1 MWMKRS
7 AVLGQGVA
15 TTQRNFLRENKLLVR
30 QTPMLTMRRTERE
43 RERMSPSYELPT
55 TASMGRRAITPP
67 LIETQRR
74 LIEGG
79 RIGRAYYA
87 AEARRSSEKQIQ
99 TEDISDEQF
108 LNAALLKCTEQGH
121 GHGQGQ
127 GQGIGQGQGHLP
139 LRGCSEG
146 DEPLLMANA
155 GSGGYDDTGGL
166 RRTTSNF
173 ELRRMA
179 AQRSSYHTV
188 LGAATT
194 TLPRTLDGAKARAVL
209 ETSKQQLKLEQEQPA
224 TMDNDGL
231 SVSSDSVTT
240 SSQVMQLPIPDIT
253 DVEQNP
259 QLDQSLSART
269 NASACSCSK
278 TSKRD
283 DKSPLSDKMK
293 AQNAVDEQERERR
306 RREREWERE
315 RDRNQVG
322 HDQVLL
328 PEPQR
333 IALLQAAQA
342 RYRDLIWQY
351 NRLPISMGTLRVR
364 NLKIELEHELDR
376 IDSELNFL
384 CDLSVATGKVQGA
397 VEAHLHIFINK
408 IQISSRLCEEMSD
421 SVTVALRVRPLVK
434 SELERGCRIA
444 VQRAVDGTPQVT
456 VNRNECFTYNYVF
469 DSDDSQQAI
478 YESCVRDKLKKLL
491 HGYNITILAYGQT
504 GSGKTYTMGTAFDG
518 IMDENVGV
526 IPRAVHEIF
535 QETAAMQNEY
545 HFKITCS
552 FVELYQE
559 QFFDLFSSNKR
570 EESTVDIR
578 EDKNRI
584 VIPGLTEVEVSEAKQ
599 VTDQLMRGSSGRA
612 VASTA
617 MNETSSRSHA
627 IFTLTVIA
635 TMKTG
640 QKSVTTSKFNLV
652 DLAGS
657 ERCSKTL
664 ACGDRFKEGVNINK
678 GLLALGNVI
687 NVLGSG
693 QTAGYV
699 PYRQSKLTR
708 LLQDSLGGNSITL
721 MIACVSP
728 ADYNVAE
735 TLSTLRYADRALQ
748 IKNKPVVNMDPHAAE
763 VMMLKD
769 VIQKLR
775 MELLAN
781 GGGGSGGNVG
791 GLEGAGNGGEKRMAE
806 QLQQLQEANAR
817 IEKKNRRLQ
826 QELQQA
832 LIDLAENEMRAHIAE
847 VTHDK
852 LKAHVLELK
861 AKLTAAP
868 TVPQIEELVEQSQS
882 DALWQQQ
889 LREITQLVTFVDEEL
904 QQTESALQTHR
915 KECLNGSGVAGVAE
929 ESSSSGC
936 EETHEL
942 MQSRTEEHTMKQL
955 NLNGELRNINRQLDL
970 KQELHDRVTRNFFQL
985 QDDDIDEKFK
995 QCELKIG
1002 QLEAERRELME
1013 QLRTTKQKDTSAKLA
1028 EERRKRLQA
1037 LEQEVSEMRRKMN
1050 QQASMLKMREKE
1062 REKIQNLS
1070 SEIRAMKESKVKL
1083 IRAMRCESER
1093 FRQWKLMS
1101 EKQLTQLKSKDRKM
1115 QSEMVRQ
1122 ETLHAKQRQVLK
1134 RKCEEA
1140 MATNKRLKD
1149 ALERQ
1154 RAAQAQRQ
1162 RHAKDQPG
1170 AAKLDALVD
1179 RELEVILSLID
1190 AEHSLEQLMEDR
1202 AIINAHCNEIKQQQP
1217 KPEEE
1222 QAQLLASLEEE
1233 LEMRNAQIAD
1243 LQQKVCSNDL
1253 DSRMRALCENVQS
1266 VGESR
1271 AITKQLLKS
1280 IVQQRRE
1287 QAQGIMEQ
1295 KMLLDEQR
1303 SQLNEAQQQREAL
1316 SKRLRQVEC
1325 EHEELMVNQQRSYE
1339 EKVAVLLRS
1348 QHMSAN
1354 VGDNKVEDI
1363 ERQQIVEEMLRKK
1376 EELQQEVDKLKLKSQ
1391 SQKRPIVIQSEDTE
1405 DECEFVSELDFDDE
1419 MNNTLEDPEWKP
1431 TKRARTSNNTSK
1443 LKKNPN
1449 PNSSNDVQNTSD
1461 SSSMQMTIQDSSS
1474 AADETRKASKRC
1486 KCRTKCDTKRCGCFS
1501 NGLGCGSSC
1510 KCSERC
1516 INPYNADG
1524 NPDKENST
1532 SATATAQN
1540 VTVTL
1545 KELFTQQQQH
1555 HFGS

>member
-1 MWMKRS
+1 
-7 AVLGQGVA
+7 
-15 TTQRNFLRENKLLVR
+15 
-30 QTPMLTMRRTERE
+30 
-43 RERMSPSYELPT
+43 
-55 TASMGRRAITPP
+55 
-67 LIETQRR
+67 
-74 LIEGG
+74 
-79 RIGRAYYA
+79 
-87 AEARRSSEKQIQ
+87 
-99 TEDISDEQF
+99 
-108 LNAALLKCTEQGH
+108 
-121 GHGQGQ
+121 
-127 GQGIGQGQGHLP
+127 
-139 LRGCSEG
+139 
-146 DEPLLMANA
+146 
-155 GSGGYDDTGGL
+155 
-166 RRTTSNF
+166 
-173 ELRRMA
+173 
-179 AQRSSYHTV
+179 
-188 LGAATT
+188 
-194 TLPRTLDGAKARAVL
+194 
-209 ETSKQQLKLEQEQPA
+209 
-224 TMDNDGL
+224 
-231 SVSSDSVTT
+231 
-240 SSQVMQLPIPDIT
+240 
-253 DVEQNP
+253 
-259 QLDQSLSART
+259 
-269 NASACSCSK
+269 
-278 TSKRD
+278 
-283 DKSPLSDKMK
+283 
-293 AQNAVDEQERERR
+293 
-306 RREREWERE
+306 
-315 RDRNQVG
+315 
-322 HDQVLL
+322 
-328 PEPQR
+328 
-333 IALLQAAQA
+333 
-342 RYRDLIWQY
+342 
-351 NRLPISMGTLRVR
+351 
-364 NLKIELEHELDR
+364 
-376 IDSELNFL
+376 
-384 CDLSVATGKVQGA
+384 
-397 VEAHLHIFINK
+397 
-408 IQISSRLCEEMSD
+408 MSD

-456 VNRNECFTYNYVF
+456 VNRSDSFTYNYVF
-469 DSDDSQQAI
+469 DSSDTQQAI
-478 YESCVRDKLKKLL
+478 YESCVRSKLKKLL
-491 HGYNITILAYGQT
+491 RGYNITILAYGQT

-518 IMDENVGV
+518 VMDENVGV

-535 QETAAMQNEY
+535 QETAAMEDEFN
-545 HFKITCS
+545 FKITCS

-559 QFFDLFSSNKR
+559 QFFDLFSPNKR

-584 VIPGLTEVEVSEAKQ
+584 VIPGLTEVEVSDAKQ

-693 QTAGYV
+693 QTAVYV

-748 IKNKPVVNMDPHAAE
+748 IKNKPVVNVDPHAAE

-775 MELLAN
+775 MELLGT
-781 GGGGSGGNVG
+781 GGGGGNVG
-791 GLEGAGNGGEKRMAE
+791 VAFEAGGSGAAAVEGQRISE
-806 QLQQLQEANAR
+806 QLQQLQKTNAL
-817 IEKKNRRLQ
+817 IEKKNRKLQ

-832 LIDLAENEMRAHIAE
+832 LIDLAENEMRAHMAE

-861 AKLTAAP
+861 AKLSETA
-868 TVPQIEELVEQSQS
+868 VPKIEELVEQSQS

-889 LREITQLVTFVDEEL
+889 LREITQLVTNVDEEL

-915 KECLNGSGVAGVAE
+915 KECLNGSGVAGNE
-929 ESSSSGC
+929 ESNSGC
-936 EETHEL
+936 QETHEL
-942 MQSRTEEHTMKQL
+942 LQSRTEEHTMKQL
-955 NLNGELRNINRQLDL
+955 NLNGELRNINRQLNL
-970 KQELHDRVTRNFFQL
+970 KQELHDRVARNFDQL

-1037 LEQEVSEMRRKMN
+1037 LEQEVTDMRRKMT

-1083 IRAMRCESER
+1083 IRAMRGESER

-1202 AIINAHCNEIKQQQP
+1202 AIINTHCNEIREQQSNP
-1217 KPEEE
+1217 DED
-1222 QAQLLASLEEE
+1222 QAQLLVSLEEE

-1266 VGESR
+1266 IGESR

-1280 IVQQRRE
+1280 LVQQRRE

-1303 SQLNEAQQQREAL
+1303 SQLNEERQRHEEL
-1316 SKRLRQVEC
+1316 TKRLRLEEC
-1325 EHEELMVNQQRSYE
+1325 KHEELMVNLQRNYE

-1348 QHMSAN
+1348 SHQSGHQ
-1354 VGDNKVEDI
+1354 GDTAEDL

-1376 EELQQEVDKLKLKSQ
+1376 EELQQELDKLKLKSQ
-1391 SQKRPIVIQSEDTE
+1391 KRIAVQVPSPIEVN
-1405 DECEFVSELDFDDE
+1405 DEELDNSFDGDDE
-1419 MNNTLEDPEWKP
+1419 MNNTLGSDTEWIPE
-1431 TKRARTSNNTSK
+1431 KRSRKSNNTSK
-1443 LKKNPN
+1443 AKRNPD
-1449 PNSSNDVQNTSD
+1449 SSNTSIENTSNSVQVTMNA
-1461 SSSMQMTIQDSSS
+1461 SSV
-1474 AADETRKASKRC
+1474 ADETRKTFRGC
-1486 KCRTKCDTKRCGCFS
+1486 RCRTKCDSKRCGCFS
-1501 NGLGCGSSC
+1501 NGNTCASSC
-1510 KCSERC
+1510 KCSGKC
-1516 INPYNADG
+1516 LNPFNTDNNA
-1524 NPDKENST
+1524 DKENST
-1532 SATATAQN
+1532 PANLQN

-1545 KELFTQQQQH
+1545 KSHSPKERSTISEVDENDTNKSDPDMEAIEKTPTKLSTHSSCGPLSTVNSIMEVTASKLPMHSQLNFDTPSSKKK
-1555 HFGS
+1555 FF